1 MGTQPRKMAE
11 AAVRRLLPKDE
22 HIVMAWIGSVVG
34 LVGVSKL
41 TSKKAPEVPVVKAA
55 RGASEFGGLEDIP
68 ELAEA
73 LGVKKAPMVTRVV
86 LTGGPCGGK
95 SSAAKRMEKDL
106 SADGFDVYFAPEVPT
121 ILLSG
126 GCLPQL
132 LSSFE
137 KSAKGDAAKLVEFE
151 TNLLALQLQQ
161 EDSFN
166 GIASSSGKKSVVFY
180 DRGAMDVPAYLPNGR
195 QGSEWKQVMSSNGW
209 SDEDLVGR
217 YDLVL
222 HLVTAADGA
231 EKFYT
236 TENNA
241 ARIETPAEARAL
253 DKKMEGCWSG
263 SKFARIDNS
272 TGFDAKLARCVEE
285 VRKITGEK

>member
-1 MGTQPRKMAE
+1 MGIAHLIDMAE

-106 SADGFDVYFAPEVPT
+106 S
-121 ILLSG
+121 
-126 GCLPQL
+126 
-132 LSSFE
+132 SSPACSVARPSFT
-137 KSAKGDAAKLVEFE
+137 GTLVRAW
-151 TNLLALQLQQ
+151 TRW
-161 EDSFN
+161 
-166 GIASSSGKKSVVFY
+166 SS
-180 DRGAMDVPAYLPNGR
+180 P
-195 QGSEWKQVMSSNGW
+195 
-209 SDEDLVGR
+209 
-217 YDLVL
+217 
-222 HLVTAADGA
+222 
-231 EKFYT
+231 
-236 TENNA
+236 
-241 ARIETPAEARAL
+241 
-253 DKKMEGCWSG
+253 
-263 SKFARIDNS
+263 
-272 TGFDAKLARCVEE
+272 
-285 VRKITGEK
+285 